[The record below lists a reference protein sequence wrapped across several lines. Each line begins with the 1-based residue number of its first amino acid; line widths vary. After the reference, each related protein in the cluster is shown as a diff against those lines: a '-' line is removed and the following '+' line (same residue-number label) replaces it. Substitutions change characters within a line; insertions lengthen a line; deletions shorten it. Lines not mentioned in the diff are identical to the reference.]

1 MDYQSRIAKKEL
13 LNKVMTAEQA
23 AEYIKTGMTVAFSGF
38 TSTGYPKAVPMAVA
52 AKGEAKDL
60 RIIAGASTGD
70 ELDGVLARAGAVGL
84 RIPFNSNKYM
94 RNGINSGDIKYA
106 DLHLS
111 HLSGQVRSGIW
122 GNIDVAVVEC
132 CAVLEDGG
140 IVPTLSVGATDAFVE
155 MADKV
160 ILELNS
166 SSPESIIGLHDFFS
180 PSNGNGGERCLP
192 DFTPAQHLGGYSIP
206 CDPDKIAAIVISDI
220 PDQSPKFT
228 DPDEVSSKIAS
239 HIIKL
244 ISDEIAAG
252 RLPKNFTIQ
261 SGVGAVANAV
271 LYGLNCDDFEQFDMY
286 TEVMQDGALEL
297 MLSGKIREMSAAAFS
312 LTAGGRKK
320 FYDALGDLKD
330 RMVLRPQDMSNH
342 CSVIKRMG
350 IVAMNTAIEA
360 DIYGNVNSTH
370 IMGSGI
376 MNGIGGSGD
385 FARHGGLTIFM
396 TPSTAKG
403 GKISSIVPMVSHV
416 DSTEHDVDIIVTEHG
431 AADLR
436 GKSPRERAEIMIECC
451 CDPAYRPALRKYFED
466 ACKTAPGQ
474 HTPHDLRH
482 ALEWHVRF
490 METGTML

>member
-13 LNKVMTAEQA
+13 LGKVMTADQA

-38 TSTGYPKAVPMAVA
+38 TSAGYPKAVPMAVA

-60 RIIAGASTGD
+60 HILASASTGE
-70 ELDGVLARAGAVGL
+70 ELDGELARAGLAGL
-84 RIPFNSNKYM
+84 RVPFNSNKYM

-106 DLHLS
+106 DQHLS
-111 HLSGQVRSGIW
+111 HFPRQVRRKVW
-122 GNIDVAVVEC
+122 GNVDVAVIEC
-132 CAVLEDGG
+132 CAVLEDGS
-140 IVPTLSVGATDAFVE
+140 IVPSLSAGTTDAFVE

-160 ILELNS
+160 ILELNVGI
-166 SSPESIIGLHDFFS
+166 PEKIIGIHDFFS
-180 PSNGNGGERCLP
+180 PSDGKGGERALP
-192 DFTPAQHLGGYSIP
+192 DFTPAQRIGSCSIP
-206 CDPDKIAAIVISDI
+206 CDSDKIAAIVITDI
-220 PDQSPKFT
+220 PDRSPAFT
-228 DPDEVSSKIAS
+228 EPDEVSAKIAS
-239 HIIKL
+239 HIIKV
-244 ISDEIAAG
+244 ISNEVAAG
-252 RLPKNFTIQ
+252 RLPENFTIQ

-271 LYGLNCDDFEQFDMY
+271 LYGLNSDDFKQFNMY
-286 TEVMQDGALEL
+286 TEVMQEGAFEL
-297 MLSGKIREMSAAAFS
+297 LLSGKIGEMSAAAFS
-312 LTAGGRKK
+312 LTPAGKEK
-320 FYDALGDLKD
+320 FFNAIDDLKD

-360 DIYGNVNSTH
+360 DIYGNINSTH

-385 FARHGGLTIFM
+385 FSRHSGLTIFM

-451 CDPAYRPALRKYFED
+451 CDPSYRPALRKYYED
-466 ACKTAPGQ
+466 ACKAAPGQ

-482 ALEWHVRF
+482 AFDWHIKF
-490 METGTML
+490 MESGSMR